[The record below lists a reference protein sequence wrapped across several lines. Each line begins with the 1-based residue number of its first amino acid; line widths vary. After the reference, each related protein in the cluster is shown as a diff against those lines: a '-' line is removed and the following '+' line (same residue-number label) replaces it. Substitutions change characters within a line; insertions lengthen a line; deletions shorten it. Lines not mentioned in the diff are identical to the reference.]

1 MDAFINKTKAEVT
14 LLKAL
19 RFGVLL
25 LLGAYIFCWNKDC
38 IESHHLFFK
47 ELTHKKQTHSHG
59 RVKRNAIGNGS
70 AANCSTQS
78 VDIFLSINNPRIRP
92 IDLVNQLRNAL
103 ENVLLPFNITED
115 LMLVESLNLT
125 TACYKNS
132 TGGNECHC
140 EEELLWSEDICDTF
154 GACNAQTQ
162 TCDCVNGIPFGQFCK
177 PRMTTPSTQQITA
190 TVDIVLRVNP
200 PPPDDDLQ
208 PLDIVDLLRA
218 AVDNVSVPFEI
229 ADNLTLT
236 SWNLT
241 TACYPN
247 STGGRHKCQC
257 EDLFGWSC
265 DICDTF
271 DTCSNISTP
280 TCDCIFGIP
289 SFGRFCEPIS
299 ILPQCQPERTE
310 ATVDIV
316 LRVKPPPSDDDLQ
329 PLDIVDLLRAAV
341 DNVSVPFEIA
351 DDLRL
356 TNWNLTTACYP
367 NSTGGRHKCQ
377 CEDLFGWSCDI
388 CDTFDTCSNISTPTC
403 DCIFGIPSFGQFCE
417 PISILPPCQHGPEV
431 TVDIVLRVKPPPFN
445 DDLQPLDIID
455 LLRAAV
461 DNVSV
466 PFEIADDLT
475 LTRWNLTTACY
486 PNSTG
491 GRHKC
496 QCEDLF
502 GWSCDICDTFDTCS
516 NISTPTCDCVF
527 GIPSFGQ
534 FCEPISILPPCE
546 LQIIEATVDIVLRVK
561 PPPSDDD
568 LQPLDIVDLLR
579 AAVDNVS
586 VPFEIADDLTL
597 TSWNLTTA
605 CYPNSTGGRHK
616 CQCEDLFRWSCDI
629 CDTFDTCSN
638 ISTPTCDCIF
648 GIPSFGQFC
657 EPISILSPC
666 QLPQPQAT
674 VDIVLRVKPPP
685 SDNDLQPLD
694 IVDLLRAAVD
704 NVSVPFEIA
713 DDLTLTSWNL
723 TTACYPNSTGGRHKC
738 QCEDLF
744 RWSCDICD
752 TFDTCSNDS
761 TPTCDCILGIPSFGQ
776 FCEPISI
783 LSPCQLPQ
791 PQVTVDI
798 FLRVKPPPFNDDLQ
812 PLDIIDLLRAA
823 VDNVSVP
830 FEIADDLTLTR
841 WNLTTACYPNATG
854 GRHKCQCEDLFRWS
868 CDICDTFDTCSND
881 STPTCDCILG
891 IPSFGQFCEPIS
903 ILPLCDPQRI
913 EATVD
918 IVLRVKPP
926 PFDDDLQ
933 PLDIIDLLRA
943 AVDDVSVPFEIA
955 DDLTLTSWNLTTAC
969 YPNSTGGRHK
979 CQCEDLFGWSCDI
992 CDTFDTCSNISTPT
1006 CDCVFGIPSFGQ
1018 FCEPISILPPCDPQ
1032 RIEATVDI
1040 VLRVK
1045 PPPFDDDLQPL
1056 DIIDLLRAAVDDVSV
1071 PFEIADDLT
1080 LTSWNLTTAC
1090 YPNSTGGRHK
1100 CQCEDLFRWSCD
1112 ICETFD
1118 TCSNDST
1125 PTCDCILGIPSF
1137 GQFCEPISIPPLCDP
1152 QMTEATVD
1160 IVLTL
1165 SPPQL
1170 DDDLQPLD
1178 VIALLRAAVADVSV
1192 LFEIADNLILTS
1204 WNLTTACYPNS
1215 TGGRECQCEDSFGW
1229 TCDICDTFDT
1239 CSNTMTP
1246 TCDCIFGIPPSG
1258 DYCVPVSSLSLCP
1271 EEGIVLLYNL
1281 CCKLTLKLVIGPT
1294 CHIMGRKVILL
1305 SLSLTFLSPQ
1315 PGFE

>member
-78 VDIFLSINNPRIRP
+78 VDIFLSINNPRITP

-132 TGGNECHC
+132 TGGYQCHC

-162 TCDCVNGIPFGQFCK
+162 TCDCVNGIPFEQFCK
-177 PRMTTPSTQQITA
+177 PRITTPSTQQITA
-190 TVDIVLRVNP
+190 TVDIVLTLSP
-200 PPPDDDLQ
+200 PQLDDNLQ
-208 PLDIVDLLRA
+208 PLDIVDLLRS
-218 AVDNVSVPFEI
+218 AVDDVSVQFEI

-257 EDLFGWSC
+257 EDLFRWSC
-265 DICDTF
+265 DICETF
-271 DTCSNISTP
+271 DTCSNDSTP
-280 TCDCIFGIP
+280 TCDCI
-289 SFGRFCEPIS
+289 
-299 ILPQCQPERTE
+299 L
-310 ATVDIV
+310 
-316 LRVKPPPSDDDLQ
+316 
-329 PLDIVDLLRAAV
+329 
-341 DNVSVPFEIA
+341 
-351 DDLRL
+351 
-356 TNWNLTTACYP
+356 
-367 NSTGGRHKCQ
+367 
-377 CEDLFGWSCDI
+377 
-388 CDTFDTCSNISTPTC
+388 
-403 DCIFGIPSFGQFCE
+403 GIPSFGQFCE
-417 PISILPPCQHGPEV
+417 PISILHPCPP
-431 TVDIVLRVKPPPFN
+431 
-445 DDLQPLDIID
+445 
-455 LLRAAV
+455 
-461 DNVSV
+461 
-466 PFEIADDLT
+466 
-475 LTRWNLTTACY
+475 
-486 PNSTG
+486 
-491 GRHKC
+491 
-496 QCEDLF
+496 
-502 GWSCDICDTFDTCS
+502 
-516 NISTPTCDCVF
+516 
-527 GIPSFGQ
+527 
-534 FCEPISILPPCE
+534 
-546 LQIIEATVDIVLRVK
+546 QITEATVDIVLRVT
-561 PPPSDDD
+561 PPPFDDD
-568 LQPLDIVDLLR
+568 LQPLDIIDLLR

-629 CDTFDTCSN
+629 CATSDTCSN
-638 ISTPTCDCIF
+638 DSTPTCDCIL

-657 EPISILSPC
+657 EPISILPPC
-666 QLPQPQAT
+666 QHGPEVT
-674 VDIVLRVKPPP
+674 VDIVLRVTPPP
-685 SDNDLQPLD
+685 FDDDLQPLD
-694 IVDLLRAAVD
+694 IIDLLRAAVD

-744 RWSCDICD
+744 RWSCDIC
-752 TFDTCSNDS
+752 
-761 TPTCDCILGIPSFGQ
+761 
-776 FCEPISI
+776 
-783 LSPCQLPQ
+783 
-791 PQVTVDI
+791 
-798 FLRVKPPPFNDDLQ
+798 
-812 PLDIIDLLRAA
+812 
-823 VDNVSVP
+823 
-830 FEIADDLTLTR
+830 
-841 WNLTTACYPNATG
+841 AT
-854 GRHKCQCEDLFRWS
+854 S
-868 CDICDTFDTCSND
+868 
-881 STPTCDCILG
+881 
-891 IPSFGQFCEPIS
+891 
-903 ILPLCDPQRI
+903 
-913 EATVD
+913 
-918 IVLRVKPP
+918 
-926 PFDDDLQ
+926 
-933 PLDIIDLLRA
+933 
-943 AVDDVSVPFEIA
+943 
-955 DDLTLTSWNLTTAC
+955 
-969 YPNSTGGRHK
+969 
-979 CQCEDLFGWSCDI
+979 
-992 CDTFDTCSNISTPT
+992 
-1006 CDCVFGIPSFGQ
+1006 
-1018 FCEPISILPPCDPQ
+1018 
-1032 RIEATVDI
+1032 
-1040 VLRVK
+1040 
-1045 PPPFDDDLQPL
+1045 
-1056 DIIDLLRAAVDDVSV
+1056 
-1071 PFEIADDLT
+1071 
-1080 LTSWNLTTAC
+1080 
-1090 YPNSTGGRHK
+1090 
-1100 CQCEDLFRWSCD
+1100 
-1112 ICETFD
+1112 D

-1258 DYCVPVSSLSLCP
+1258 EYCEPVSFLPPCQHGPEVTVDIVLRVTPPPFDDDLQPLDIIDLLRAAVDNVSVPFEIADDLTLTSWNLTTACYPNSTGGRHKCQCEDLFRWSCDICATSDTCSNDSTPTCDCILGIPSFGQFCEPISILPPCQHGPEVTVDIVLRVTPPPFDDDLQPLDIIDLLRAAVDNVSVPFEIADDLTLTSWNLTTACYPNSTGGRHKCQCEDLFRWSCDICATSDTCSNDSTPTCDCILGIPSFGQFCEPISIPPLCDPQMTEATVDIVLTLSPPQLDDDLQPLDVIALLRAAVADVSVLFEIADNLILTSWNLTTACYPNSTGGRECQCEDSFGWTCDICDTFDTCSNTMTPTCDCIFGIPPSGEYCEPVSFLPPCQHGPEVTVDIVLRVTPPPFDDDLQPLDIIDLLRAAVDNVSVPFEIADDLTLTSWNLTTACYPNSTGGRHKCQCEDLFRWSCDICATSDTCSNDSTPTCDCILGIPSFGQFCEPISIPPLCDPQMTEATVDIVLTLSPPQLDDDLQPLDVIALLRAAVADVSVLFEIADNLILTSWNLTTACYPNSTGGRECQCEDSFGWTCDICDTFDTCSNTMTPTCDCIFGIPPSGEYCEPVSSLSPCP

-1281 CCKLTLKLVIGPT
+1281 CCKLTLKLVIAPT

>member
-78 VDIFLSINNPRIRP
+78 VDIFLSINNPRITP

-132 TGGNECHC
+132 TGGYQCHC

-162 TCDCVNGIPFGQFCK
+162 TCDCVNGIPFEQFCK
-177 PRMTTPSTQQITA
+177 PRITTPSTQQITA
-190 TVDIVLRVNP
+190 TVDIVLTLSP
-200 PPPDDDLQ
+200 PQLDDNLQ
-208 PLDIVDLLRA
+208 PLDIVDLLRS
-218 AVDNVSVPFEI
+218 AVDDVSVQFEI

-247 STGGRHKCQC
+247 STGVQKCQC

-271 DTCSNISTP
+271 DTCSN
-280 TCDCIFGIP
+280 D
-289 SFGRFCEPIS
+289 
-299 ILPQCQPERTE
+299 
-310 ATVDIV
+310 
-316 LRVKPPPSDDDLQ
+316 
-329 PLDIVDLLRAAV
+329 
-341 DNVSVPFEIA
+341 
-351 DDLRL
+351 
-356 TNWNLTTACYP
+356 
-367 NSTGGRHKCQ
+367 
-377 CEDLFGWSCDI
+377 
-388 CDTFDTCSNISTPTC
+388 STPTC

-431 TVDIVLRVKPPPFN
+431 TVDIVLRVTPPPFD
-445 DDLQPLDIID
+445 DDLQPLDII
-455 LLRAAV
+455 
-461 DNVSV
+461 
-466 PFEIADDLT
+466 
-475 LTRWNLTTACY
+475 
-486 PNSTG
+486 
-491 GRHKC
+491 
-496 QCEDLF
+496 
-502 GWSCDICDTFDTCS
+502 
-516 NISTPTCDCVF
+516 
-527 GIPSFGQ
+527 
-534 FCEPISILPPCE
+534 
-546 LQIIEATVDIVLRVK
+546 
-561 PPPSDDD
+561 
-568 LQPLDIVDLLR
+568 DLLR

-629 CDTFDTCSN
+629 C
-638 ISTPTCDCIF
+638 
-648 GIPSFGQFC
+648 
-657 EPISILSPC
+657 
-666 QLPQPQAT
+666 AT
-674 VDIVLRVKPPP
+674 
-685 SDNDLQPLD
+685 S
-694 IVDLLRAAVD
+694 
-704 NVSVPFEIA
+704 
-713 DDLTLTSWNL
+713 
-723 TTACYPNSTGGRHKC
+723 
-738 QCEDLF
+738 
-744 RWSCDICD
+744 
-752 TFDTCSNDS
+752 
-761 TPTCDCILGIPSFGQ
+761 
-776 FCEPISI
+776 
-783 LSPCQLPQ
+783 
-791 PQVTVDI
+791 
-798 FLRVKPPPFNDDLQ
+798 
-812 PLDIIDLLRAA
+812 
-823 VDNVSVP
+823 
-830 FEIADDLTLTR
+830 
-841 WNLTTACYPNATG
+841 
-854 GRHKCQCEDLFRWS
+854 
-868 CDICDTFDTCSND
+868 
-881 STPTCDCILG
+881 
-891 IPSFGQFCEPIS
+891 
-903 ILPLCDPQRI
+903 
-913 EATVD
+913 
-918 IVLRVKPP
+918 
-926 PFDDDLQ
+926 
-933 PLDIIDLLRA
+933 
-943 AVDDVSVPFEIA
+943 
-955 DDLTLTSWNLTTAC
+955 
-969 YPNSTGGRHK
+969 
-979 CQCEDLFGWSCDI
+979 
-992 CDTFDTCSNISTPT
+992 
-1006 CDCVFGIPSFGQ
+1006 
-1018 FCEPISILPPCDPQ
+1018 
-1032 RIEATVDI
+1032 
-1040 VLRVK
+1040 
-1045 PPPFDDDLQPL
+1045 
-1056 DIIDLLRAAVDDVSV
+1056 
-1071 PFEIADDLT
+1071 
-1080 LTSWNLTTAC
+1080 
-1090 YPNSTGGRHK
+1090 
-1100 CQCEDLFRWSCD
+1100 
-1112 ICETFD
+1112 D

-1258 DYCVPVSSLSLCP
+1258 EYCEPVSFLPPCQHGPEVTVDIVLRVTPPPFDDDLQPLDIIDLLRAAVDNVSVPFEIADDLTLTSWNLTTACYPNSTGGRHKCQCEDLFRWSCDICATSDTCSNDSTPTCDCILGIPSFGQFCEPISILPPCQHGPEVTVDIVLRVTPPPFDDDLQPLDIIDLLRAAVDNVSVPFEIADDLTLTSWNLTTACYPNSTGGRHKCQCEDLFRWSCDICATSDTCSNDSTPTCDCILGIPSFGQFCEPISIPPLCDPQMTEATVDIVLTLSPPQLDDDLQPLDVIALLRAAVADVSVLFEIADNLILTSWNLTTACYPNSTGGRECQCEDSFGWTCDICDTFDTCSNTMTPTCDCIFGIPPSGEYCEPVSFLPPCQHGPEVTVDIVLRVTPPPFDDDLQPLDIIDLLRAAVDNVSVPFEIADDLTLTSWNLTTACYPNSTGGRHKCQCEDLFRWSCDICATSDTCSNDSTPTCDCILGIPSFGQFCEPISIPPLCDPQMTEATVDIVLTLSPPQLDDDLQPLDVIALLRAAVADVSVLFEIADNLILTSWNLTTACYPNSTGGRECQCEDSFGWTCDICDTFDTCSNTMTPTCDCIFGIPPSGEYCEPVSSLSPCP

-1281 CCKLTLKLVIGPT
+1281 CCKLTLKLVIAPT